1 MNSNI
6 KYILFDLDGTL
17 LPMDMDV
24 FTRSYFKD
32 LIKFSYTKGYDRSID
47 LVSVIWAGTGAMVK
61 NDGSKTNGEAF
72 WEKYSKETGR
82 DGKKDEPMFDDFYAT
97 AFDNAKNY
105 VGYTDESAKTVNML
119 KEKGYKIILATNP
132 IFPEVAT
139 DKRIKWA
146 GLNKDDFMYV
156 TTYENSTFAKPNPK
170 YFSELLN
177 KFDIRPEEC
186 LMVGNDA
193 KEDACAIDVGIDF
206 FLITDCLV
214 NSENKDI
221 SVYNNGSFKDL
232 RTYMGLE

>member
-1 MNSNI
+1 MNNNI

-24 FTRSYFKD
+24 FTKSYFKD
-32 LIKFSYTKGYDRSID
+32 LIKFAYSKGYDQTID

-61 NDGSKTNGEAF
+61 NDGSRSNGDAF
-72 WEKYSKETGR
+72 WDKYSRMTGR
-82 DGKKDEPMFDDFYAT
+82 EGKKDEPMFDEFYAT
-97 AFDNAKNY
+97 VFDNAKNY
-105 VGYTDESAKTVNML
+105 VGFTEEAAKTVNML
-119 KEKGYKIILATNP
+119 KEKGYKVVLATNP

-146 GLNKDDFMYV
+146 GLNKDDFLLI

-170 YFSELLN
+170 YYSEVLN
-177 KFDIRPEEC
+177 KLNIKPEEC

-193 KEDACAIDVGIDF
+193 TEDSSALEIGIDF

-214 NSENKDI
+214 NGENKDI
-221 SVYNNGSFKDL
+221 SVYNNGTFKDL
-232 RTYMGLE
+232 RKYIGIE